1 MGNPGV
7 PVAELQRT
15 IDVYEE
21 EGRSERAAAKKIG
34 LTRSGFHNRLLR
46 ARDLGLT
53 PTPTGTPAVDEVT
66 QLRDEVRILRS
77 TLTSIQREDIT
88 REAVRQ
94 KYFALLDHEPTPPNW
109 LTKPKSGSGKLGVP
123 TLLASDWHWGESVSP
138 DEIANVNEFNL
149 EIAHDRAKRMV
160 ERTIDLLFGRLN
172 NPSYDGL
179 VLALGGDMICGTI
192 HEELV
197 ANSTPIMPQVLSLYD
212 ALIGVIDAMLVHF
225 DNLFIP
231 CVTGNHGRTTRK
243 PVAKDRAATNYDW
256 LTYQLLERRYRADKR
271 VTFMIPDGPD
281 CHYRI
286 YNQRYLLTHGD
297 QFRSGGDSII
307 GPLGPITRG
316 AHKKASR
323 NAALDMDFDTMICG
337 HFHRLMQLPSLIVNG
352 SLKGYDE
359 YAFQGNFP
367 WERPAQ
373 GLWITHPT
381 EGITFQM
388 PVYLDEQR
396 KLDASDWV
404 SIKQ

>member
-1 MGNPGV
+1 MANPGLD
-7 PVAELQRT
+7 PAELQRT
-15 IDVYEE
+15 LDVYHQL
-21 EGRSERAAAKKIG
+21 GCSERATAKQLGIARK
-34 LTRSGFHNRLLR
+34 TVRNRLFR
-46 ARDLGLT
+46 SKELGQT
-53 PTPTGTPAVDEVT
+53 PSVAPAVDELT
-66 QLRDEVRILRS
+66 ALRDEARVLRA

-94 KYFALLDHEPTPPNW
+94 KYFTLLDHEPTPPQW
-109 LTKPKSGSGKLGVP
+109 LTKPKPGSGKLGVP

-138 DEIANVNEFNL
+138 DEIAGVNEFDL
-149 EIAHDRAKRMV
+149 EIAHQRAKRMV

-179 VLALGGDMICGTI
+179 VLALGGDMVCGTI

-197 ANSTPIMPQVLSLYD
+197 ANAIPIMPQVLSLYD
-212 ALIGVIDAMLVHF
+212 ALVGVIDALLGHF
-225 DNLFIP
+225 DALFIP
-231 CVTGNHGRTTRK
+231 AVTGNHGRTTRK
-243 PVAKDRAATNYDW
+243 PVAKDRTATNYDW
-256 LTYQLLERRYRADKR
+256 LTYQLLERRYRKDKR
-271 VTFMIPDGPD
+271 VVFSIPDGPD

-297 QFRSGGDSII
+297 QFRGGDGMI
-307 GPLGPITRG
+307 GPLGPIARG

-323 NAALDMDFDTMICG
+323 NAALDMDFDTMVCG
-337 HFHRLMQLPSLIVNG
+337 HFHQLMQLPSLIVNG

-359 YAFQGNFP
+359 YAFQGNFR

-396 KLDASDWV
+396 THDASDWV

>member
-1 MGNPGV
+1 MFRSKELGQTPS
-7 PVAELQRT
+7 VA
-15 IDVYEE
+15 
-21 EGRSERAAAKKIG
+21 
-34 LTRSGFHNRLLR
+34 
-46 ARDLGLT
+46 
-53 PTPTGTPAVDEVT
+53 PAVDELT
-66 QLRDEVRILRS
+66 ALRDEARVLRA

-94 KYFALLDHEPTPPNW
+94 KYFTLLDHEPTPPQW
-109 LTKPKSGSGKLGVP
+109 LTKPKPGSGKLGVP

-138 DEIANVNEFNL
+138 DEIAGVNEFDL
-149 EIAHDRAKRMV
+149 EIAHQRAKRMV

-179 VLALGGDMICGTI
+179 VLALGGDMVCGTI

-197 ANSTPIMPQVLSLYD
+197 ANAIPIMPQVLSLYD
-212 ALIGVIDAMLVHF
+212 ALVGVIDALLGHF
-225 DNLFIP
+225 DALFIP
-231 CVTGNHGRTTRK
+231 AVTGNHGRTTRK
-243 PVAKDRAATNYDW
+243 PVAKDRTATNYDW
-256 LTYQLLERRYRADKR
+256 LTYQLLERRYRKDKR
-271 VTFMIPDGPD
+271 VVFSIPDGPD

-297 QFRSGGDSII
+297 QFRGGDGMI
-307 GPLGPITRG
+307 GPLGPIARG

-323 NAALDMDFDTMICG
+323 NAALDMDFDTMVCG
-337 HFHRLMQLPSLIVNG
+337 HFHQLMQLPSLIVNG

-359 YAFQGNFP
+359 YAFQGNFR

-396 KLDASDWV
+396 THDASDWV